1 MVTYLRHMFT
11 CDVKLSLNNTDG
23 SDLENDQISTTWTPK
38 MELKSSK
45 GTQKGAHEPAKTPA
59 GWQKTYKE
67 TKEVTAGSHGD
78 ARWSCRGRLAT
89 NNKRTWLQHGVKK
102 VPKKGPNE
110 RP

>member
-1 MVTYLRHMFT
+1 MASK
-11 CDVKLSLNNTDG
+11 DK
-23 SDLENDQISTTWTPK
+23 Q
-38 MELKSSK
+38 K
-45 GTQKGAHEPAKTPA
+45 GTQKGAHELAKTPA

-78 ARWSCRGRLAT
+78 AKWSCRGRLAT
-89 NNKRTWLQHGVKK
+89 NNKRTWVQHGFKK

>member
-1 MVTYLRHMFT
+1 MDQIDF
-11 CDVKLSLNNTDG
+11 
-23 SDLENDQISTTWTPK
+23 ENDQISTYDVDAK
-38 MELKSSK
+38 NGAQEQQMASKDKQK

-89 NNKRTWLQHGVKK
+89 NNKRTWVQHEFKK
-102 VPKKGPNE
+102 VPKKDPNE